1 MKKNRRRAI
10 HAELVRE
17 SKDNPGYFR
26 YNITIR
32 EKNGNEHVV
41 PAYGKDMQDAIER
54 LVWNERIGKVT
65 KSKIIAPGVAIGV
78 ISIVALSGVLSSV
91 YDNPIWIAV
100 GVGVCGVLLSLISL
114 INTYLTKQ

>member
-1 MKKNRRRAI
+1 MKKNRRRAV

-32 EKNGNEHVV
+32 EKDGMEHVV

-54 LVWNERIGKVT
+54 LVWNERVEKVT
-65 KSKIIAPGVAIGV
+65 KPNFVIASLAGLLLGV
-78 ISIVALSGVLSSV
+78 IVLSGVLGVV
-91 YDNPIWIAV
+91 YDNPLWIV
-100 GVGVCGVLLSLISL
+100 GGLGLCGVIFSLTSL
-114 INTYLTKQ
+114 INSYLTKK